1 MSRLR
6 GSHAGL
12 SPSPTRA
19 PERAEQEEPETGD
32 RITLD
37 SGRVVTLA
45 IDWSS
50 AWREWLAID
59 DQTYDY
65 DPDPD
70 AYVHPVGTGATK
82 AEAVADLL
90 EQIDGETP

>member
-45 IDWSS
+45 IDWSNQFG
-50 AWREWLAID
+50 WLAID

-65 DPDPD
+65 DPDP
-70 AYVHPVGTGATK
+70 VGAGETRQA
-82 AEAVADLL
+82 AVDDLL
-90 EQIDGETP
+90 EQIGDEK

>member
-1 MSRLR
+1 MSALR
-6 GSHAGL
+6 GAWSADPLGL
-12 SPSPTRA
+12 PDSTTPDPDR
-19 PERAEQEEPETGD
+19 EPETGD

-70 AYVHPVGTGATK
+70 AYVHPVGAGETRQA
-82 AEAVADLL
+82 AVDDLL
-90 EQIDGETP
+90 EQIGDEK

>member
-70 AYVHPVGTGATK
+70 AYAHPVGTGETRQA
-82 AEAVADLL
+82 AVDDLL
-90 EQIDGETP
+90 EQIGDEK

>member
-70 AYVHPVGTGATK
+70 AYVGTGETRQA
-82 AEAVADLL
+82 AVDDLL
-90 EQIDGETP
+90 EQIGDPK

>member
-70 AYVHPVGTGATK
+70 AYPVGTGETRQA
-82 AEAVADLL
+82 AVDDLL
-90 EQIDGETP
+90 EQIGDPK

>member
-70 AYVHPVGTGATK
+70 AYVHPVGAGETRQA
-82 AEAVADLL
+82 AVDDLL
-90 EQIDGETP
+90 EQIGGAE